1 MSLLANESVVRRGK
15 VVLLPG
21 VAMTL
26 RHLDDEE
33 PNRLLESGLVV
44 LKEPTQPMQHPPP
57 AILFGGLRF
66 ELVGLFDLY
75 REQLRR
81 VISGGKWERETSPSF
96 ENRLIWTYGSFVAER
111 DGKDDIRNLARAY
124 RDARSALVTL
134 QFELETSGWTARGI
148 PIGSIP
154 NECRASFDRHLLTL
168 KYAGRAPNSVAG
180 KVLSRLLWLRMLN
193 WLSMC
198 GAWEWHDGELKES
211 ANANYEIGRLSLQQ
225 LTHFA
230 GAFELMAKVADVVQE
245 KGVRAEMK
253 RPPQGGRPIDYP
265 MKWLILEARRQGMDV
280 AALGKLIYERR
291 NDLADFRGVG
301 KTSLLR
307 RLQAAWVR
315 VPQSDPSLRTPTV
328 AHNL

>member
-1 MSLLANESVVRRGK
+1 
-15 VVLLPG
+15 
-21 VAMTL
+21 MTL
-26 RHLDDEE
+26 RHLDDKE
-33 PNRLLESGLVV
+33 PNRLLER
-44 LKEPTQPMQHPPP
+44 QHP
-57 AILFGGLRF
+57 GLRF
-66 ELVGLFDLY
+66 QLMGLFDLY
-75 REQLRR
+75 RENLRC
-81 VISGGKWERETSPSF
+81 IMSGGKWDRGTKQSF
-96 ENRLIWTYGSFVAER
+96 ENRLIWTYKSFVAER
-111 DGKDDIRNLARAY
+111 DGQDDIRNLARAY

-168 KYAGRAPNSVAG
+168 KYTGRAPNSVAG
-180 KVLSRLLWLRMLN
+180 KVLSNLLWLRTLN

-225 LTHFA
+225 LAHFA
-230 GAFELMAKVADVVQE
+230 EAFELMAKVADVVQE
-245 KGVRAEMK
+245 KGVRAKMK

-265 MKWLILEARRQGMDV
+265 MKWLIREARQQGMDV

-291 NDLADFRGVG
+291 NDLEDFRGLS
-301 KTSLLR
+301 KATLTKR
-307 RLQAAWVR
+307 IQEAWRR
-315 VPQSDPSLRTPTV
+315 VPQSDPSLQTPTV